1 MSLRV
6 LATCDAG
13 PGLVARNVQDCRVL
27 TCTEQTMRKSQI
39 ALAAALS
46 GWMLGATPALAASD
60 YLLQLDGVQG
70 ESSTK
75 GHPAPIEI
83 SSWSWGASNPT
94 SVGSTGMSAG
104 KVNVQDLSVTSASAS
119 AGVVSPRDAASGQAS
134 GKRSAQPVTS
144 GDAAAPAPPPAGT
157 VSELTLRLRESPTR
171 ASMGKAASACRAG
184 QHIDKVTVSSNG
196 QSYQLHDATV
206 TSCDVSGGETLMKVR
221 GKTGH
226 VTLLK

>member
-1 MSLRV
+1 
-6 LATCDAG
+6 
-13 PGLVARNVQDCRVL
+13 
-27 TCTEQTMRKSQI
+27 MRKSQM
-39 ALAAALS
+39 AVAATLS

-70 ESSTK
+70 DAATK

-104 KVNVQDLSVTSASAS
+104 KVNVRDMSVMSASA
-119 AGVVSPRDAASGQAS
+119 ATTGVAAARDTTSGQAS
-134 GKRSAQPVTS
+134 GKRSAQPVAS
-144 GDAAAPAPPPAGT
+144 VDAAAAPPPAGT
-157 VSELTLRLRESPTR
+157 VSELTLRLRESPSR
-171 ASMGKAASACRAG
+171 PSLGQSASACTAG

-196 QSYQLHDATV
+196 QSYELQDATV
-206 TSCDVSGGETLMKVR
+206 ISCDVSGGETVMKVR

-226 VTLLK
+226 VTLMK